1 MPNWELGIAVSSAA
15 VSFDRRKN
23 SRPLSSPS
31 SSTFRT
37 LLLPTSSAA
46 VTRLCGEIV
55 VALFSSP
62 PCPLLHRLRSPP
74 PAPSH
79 FLFPTP
85 ERRSTF
91 LRGCWSIWANI
102 VWRIPGG
109 TSWWWNRET
118 EKQRERERTVRR
130 NIKRTT
136 LHMPGKRNGT
146 TFAKWCHSFN
156 FLERPS
162 GTFSGRNINN
172 VPRPRAKILWL
183 VASAELCHASAWFRL
198 GIFSPRV
205 KFNLPIFDRSC
216 HHHRVNWNGIF
227 IFHTHARWLRFELL
241 TWKLKIYPD
250 RW

>member
-1 MPNWELGIAVSSAA
+1 MRIDVPAACRNVHRARSSRRAVTAQLCRQKLLFPYKAPLSRTILFEWLRKMPNWELGIAVSSAA

-118 EKQRERERTVRR
+118 EKQREREREDSST
-130 NIKRTT
+130 
-136 LHMPGKRNGT
+136 
-146 TFAKWCHSFN
+146 
-156 FLERPS
+156 
-162 GTFSGRNINN
+162 
-172 VPRPRAKILWL
+172 
-183 VASAELCHASAWFRL
+183 
-198 GIFSPRV
+198 
-205 KFNLPIFDRSC
+205 
-216 HHHRVNWNGIF
+216 
-227 IFHTHARWLRFELL
+227 
-241 TWKLKIYPD
+241 
-250 RW
+250 